1 MVSSGAISI
10 GGNVVVAGSNQSA
23 ELELYQAQGL
33 YNSTGTATGSLND
46 TAIRTLA
53 GIASGPISLG
63 SLYGTH
69 AHRVISYTTAG
80 TYSYTV
86 PAGVTSIDLLAAGG
100 GGSGGGAY
108 FSFTAGGAG
117 GGGGGGQV
125 QNLTSVS
132 VTPGQVLT
140 IVVGAGGQST
150 AGNAGNVGGNT
161 TIMGTGVSVTA
172 RGGAG
177 GGLGGGA
184 ISAAGAVSYQY
195 NDGTSTYSGGTGGG
209 SSAGGGGG
217 TGLTSFTANGVLY
230 ASSSS
235 ALTTGSALT
244 FDGTNLG
251 LVGTGNRGLSI
262 TTNTSGNPSISFI
275 AAGVNSGFIQYSRA
289 DTALELSAD
298 GSTTFY
304 SIDYTGVHKW
314 LGPSNAEQMR
324 LNSTGLGIGTSSPVG
339 RLTIQGAAGT
349 NGINQGIGLLYS
361 NGTQYGAFGLNNSS
375 GWPQLMARAGAGIT
389 FHVNSDL
396 LTTGEAM
403 RLDTSGNLGLGVTP
417 SAWGIGT
424 NGHVLEFSNAGSM
437 WNYSNTSGINLSQNL
452 YYNGAYYYK
461 STAAATVYAQGSGQH
476 IWYNAPS
483 GTAGTAFTP
492 TQAMTLDVSGNL
504 SVLGTVGVN
513 TSSILA
519 SATFTSS
526 TTTAN
531 QIIYSVPTATY
542 RSAKLMVQM
551 TSGTS
556 YQVTELLIIHDG
568 TNAFMTQYGDIA
580 TTGTSLGT
588 FDSSITSGNLNLL
601 FTPTNAA
608 TTVKLSSSLIVL

>member
-437 WNYSNTSGINLSQNL
+437 WNYSNTTGINLSQNV

-461 STAAATVYAQGSGQH
+461 STGAATLYAQGLGQH
-476 IWYNAPS
+476 FWYNAPS